1 MQDLK
6 DLVLAGRDLA
16 IHGVTRWRC
25 LDLCAAIADRH
36 GVVVHEPTVGK
47 MLRRMGLTR
56 LQPWPHHPGRTALRR
71 RLLEKLCR
79 PRSRSLPPKATGKRI
94 EIWFQDEAGVGQNGT
109 LSYQWAP
116 RGSRPP
122 AVRYNRHDSA
132 YLFGAIYPARAVGT
146 VIGRRP
152 VRHVRH
158 SASLAALFT

>member
-56 LQPWPHHPGRTALRR
+56 LQPWPHHPRKDGAAQEAFRKT
-71 RLLEKLCR
+71 
-79 PRSRSLPPKATGKRI
+79 LPP
-94 EIWFQDEAGVGQNGT
+94 
-109 LSYQWAP
+109 S
-116 RGSRPP
+116 
-122 AVRYNRHDSA
+122 
-132 YLFGAIYPARAVGT
+132 
-146 VIGRRP
+146 
-152 VRHVRH
+152 
-158 SASLAALFT
+158 